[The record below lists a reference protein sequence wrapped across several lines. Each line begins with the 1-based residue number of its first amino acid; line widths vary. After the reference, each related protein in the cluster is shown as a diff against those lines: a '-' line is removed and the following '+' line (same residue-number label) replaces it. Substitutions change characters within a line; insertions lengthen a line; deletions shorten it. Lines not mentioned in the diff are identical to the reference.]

1 MTSNID
7 SHAMNESAI
16 NSIDDLTQDHLIT
29 SILWVTKMSER
40 NRWNLTPEEIAALL
54 GGITIESYQDMC
66 HRAESGLSITM
77 TPDTVERLSLLLG
90 IWKALQLLV
99 PVERPD
105 LAFEWFNK
113 PNNSPL
119 LQGKSIKDYLL
130 ENNTLESFY
139 TVRDYLN
146 SNR

>member
-16 NSIDDLTQDHLIT
+16 NSIDDLTQDHLTT
-29 SILWVTKMSER
+29 SVQWISKMSSPE
-40 NRWNLTPEEIAALL
+40 RWNLTDAEVATLL
-54 GGITIESYQDMC
+54 GAIPVETYRDMLQQAEHGEPIAMNADTI
-66 HRAESGLSITM
+66 
-77 TPDTVERLSLLLG
+77 ERLSLLLG
-90 IWKALQLLV
+90 MWKALQLLV
-99 PVERPD
+99 PIGRQD
-105 LAFEWFNK
+105 LAFAWFNK
-113 PNNSPL
+113 PNSSPL
-119 LQGKSIKDYLL
+119 LQDKSIKGYLL

>member
-1 MTSNID
+1 
-7 SHAMNESAI
+7 MNESVI
-16 NSIDDLTQDHLIT
+16 NSVSDLTQDHLTT
-29 SILWVTKMSER
+29 SVQWISKMSSQE
-40 NRWNLTPEEIAALL
+40 RWNLTTEETAALL
-54 GGITIESYQDMC
+54 GGIEGKTYKAMQQ
-66 HRAESGLSITM
+66 RAESGLPITM

>member
-1 MTSNID
+1 MVTVMDKPIV
-7 SHAMNESAI
+7 
-16 NSIDDLTQDHLIT
+16 NSISDVTQDHLIT
-29 SILWVTKMSER
+29 GILWITKMGSPE
-40 NRWNLTPEEIAALL
+40 RWNLTAAEIAALL
-54 GGITIESYQDMC
+54 GGLTVDAHQEMLRRTEC
-66 HRAESGLSITM
+66 GLPITM

-99 PVERPD
+99 PIGRQD
-105 LAFEWFNK
+105 LAFNWFNK

-119 LQGKSIKDYLL
+119 LNGMSIKYYLL